1 MVILPPPHPHPDPH
15 HFGHHLHLSYPPY
28 LLVIM
33 AITIFVYLTKFYWAN
48 VVILGALTLVIP
60 FFVQMGYTH
69 VTLYLAAIVITG
81 AIVFM
86 HAIYMWR
93 KKSLISLH
101 YKGICMKTVVAL
113 VIFLII
119 HFVFFLYHHHLWAQI
134 GFPIANL
141 FVILGLFLALKDE
154 KHITN
159 ENEYLFSQANPQ
171 NPEEKVGKSG
181 KKPLNKAL
189 FGYLLNLVIF
199 IVLIELCQLLYL
211 IHELH
216 HRHLLIAGITI
227 GVLLVAVIGSM
238 IFRHLQKDKKKKQ
251 KKSSKKQ

>member
-1 MVILPPPHPHPDPH
+1 MVIPPHH
-15 HFGHHLHLSYPPY
+15 HHHHEDHLHLSYPPY

-33 AITIFVYLTKFYWAN
+33 AITIFVYVTKFYWAN
-48 VVILGALTLVIP
+48 VVIIGALVCVIP

-69 VTLYLAAIVITG
+69 VTLYLAAIVVTG

-93 KKSLISLH
+93 KKSLISIN
-101 YKGICMKTVVAL
+101 YGTICIKTIVAL

-154 KHITN
+154 SQVSNDRK
-159 ENEYLFSQANPQ
+159 YLESQSQ
-171 NPEEKVGKSG
+171 EKKKGKT
-181 KKPLNKAL
+181 KLNKPL
-189 FGYLLNLVIF
+189 FGYLLNLSGF

-211 IHELH
+211 IHDLH

-227 GVLLVAVIGSM
+227 GVLLIAVLGSM
-238 IFRHLQKDKKKKQ
+238 MFRHLYNEKKTKGKT
-251 KKSSKKQ
+251 KEK